1 VRVSAPPISG
11 AAGKKSREETDLS
24 QVLAGVRVLDFG
36 RYIAGPYCAALLADH
51 GAEVI
56 RVEKLTGGEDRFVA
70 PVSESGEGGLFMQM
84 NRNKKSMTLDPMTSE
99 GAAVVR
105 RLVATADVVVA
116 NLPTQ
121 TLKVMKLDYD
131 NLRATKENIILAT
144 ASAFGSTGPYAE
156 RVGFDSIGQAMS
168 GAIYMTGEPGQPYRC
183 PAPYVDFGTALGLA
197 FGTLAALMERG
208 RTGKGQIVE
217 GALLRTALNMMG
229 PALIEQAII
238 KVNREPTAN
247 RGQTSAPSDILPT
260 RDGFVLV
267 AVVGQPLF
275 VRWAKLMGN
284 EEFWLGDPRF
294 KDDLARGDNAVLISA
309 RMREWC
315 AERTTA
321 EAIAALEAAR
331 IPAGPVLSPQQAL
344 DDIHVVETGYL
355 QPVGYPGMNGTAPVP
370 RSPVILSET
379 PGEIRTRAPLLGEH
393 TDEVL
398 MSVGYSAEEISK
410 LREKKII

>member
-1 VRVSAPPISG
+1 
-11 AAGKKSREETDLS
+11 LS

-36 RYIAGPYCAALLADH
+36 RYIAGPYCAALLADY

-56 RVEKLTGGEDRFVA
+56 RIEKRTGGEDRFVA
-70 PVSESGEGGLFMQM
+70 PVSESGEGGLFLQM
-84 NRNKKSMTLDPMTSE
+84 NRNKKSVTLDPMKPE

-105 RLVATADVVVA
+105 RLVATADVVIA
-116 NLPTQ
+116 NLPAP
-121 TLKVMKLDYD
+121 TLKAMKLDYD
-131 NLRATKENIILAT
+131 SLRATKDNIILAT
-144 ASAFGSTGPYAE
+144 ASAFGATGPYAE

-168 GAIYMTGEPGQPYRC
+168 GAVYMTGEPGQPYR
-183 PAPYVDFGTALGLA
+183 ASVPYVDFGTALALA
-197 FGTLAALMERG
+197 FGTMAALMERN
-208 RTGKGQIVE
+208 RTGRGQIVE

-229 PALIEQAII
+229 PALIEQAVI
-238 KVNREPTAN
+238 KADREPTAN

-260 RDGFVLV
+260 KDGFVLI

-284 EEFWLGDPRF
+284 EEFWLTDARF
-294 KDDLARGDNAVLISA
+294 KDDLARGDNAVVISA

-315 AERTTA
+315 AERTTN

-331 IPAGPVLSPQQAL
+331 IPAGPVLSLQQAL
-344 DDIHVVETGYL
+344 DDEHVVATGYL
-355 QPVGYPGMNGTAPVP
+355 QPVDYPGMRVAAPVP
-370 RSPVILSET
+370 RSPVYLSET

-398 MSVGYSAEEISK
+398 ASVGYSADEILG
-410 LREKKII
+410 LREKGVV

>member
-1 VRVSAPPISG
+1 MRGESCRG
-11 AAGKKSREETDLS
+11 TTEETDLS

-36 RYIAGPYCAALLADH
+36 RYIAGPYCGALLADY

-56 RVEKLTGGEDRFVA
+56 RIEKRTGGEDRFVA
-70 PVSESGEGGLFMQM
+70 PVAESGEGGLFLQM
-84 NRNKKSMTLDPMTSE
+84 NRNKKSVTLDPMKPE

-105 RLVATADVVVA
+105 RLLATADVVIA
-116 NLPTQ
+116 NLPAP
-121 TLKVMKLDYD
+121 TLKAMKLDYD
-131 NLRATKENIILAT
+131 SLRATKDDIILAT
-144 ASAFGSTGPYAE
+144 ASAFGATGPYAE

-168 GAIYMTGEPGQPYRC
+168 GAVYMTGEPGEPYR
-183 PAPYVDFGTALGLA
+183 ASVPYVDFGTALALA

-208 RTGKGQIVE
+208 RTGKGQVVE

-229 PALIEQAII
+229 PALIEQAVLKIDRI
-238 KVNREPTAN
+238 PTGN

-275 VRWAKLMGN
+275 ERWAKLMGDA
-284 EEFWLGDPRF
+284 EFWLNDPRF
-294 KDDLARGDNAVLISA
+294 KDDLARGDNAVVISA

-331 IPAGPVLSPQQAL
+331 IPAGPVLSLQQAL
-344 DDIHVVETGYL
+344 DDEHVVATGYL
-355 QPVGYPGMNGTAPVP
+355 QPVDYPGTRTAAPVP
-370 RSPVILSET
+370 RSPVYLSET

-398 MSVGYSAEEISK
+398 ASVGYSAEEIAK
-410 LREKKII
+410 LRESRVV

>member
-1 VRVSAPPISG
+1 M
-11 AAGKKSREETDLS
+11 S
-24 QVLAGVRVLDFG
+24 QVLAGIRVLDFG
-36 RYIAGPYCAALLADH
+36 RYIAGPYCGALLADH

-56 RVEKLTGGEDRFVA
+56 RIEKRDGGEDRFVA

-84 NRNKKSMTLDPMTSE
+84 NRNKKSVTLDPMKPA
-99 GAAVVR
+99 GADVVR
-105 RLVATADVVVA
+105 RLVATADVVIA
-116 NLPTQ
+116 NLPAQ
-121 TLKVMKLDYD
+121 TLKAMGLDYD
-131 NLRATKENIILAT
+131 SLRAVRDDIILST
-144 ASAFGSTGPYAE
+144 ASAFGSTGPYAD

-183 PAPYVDFGTALGLA
+183 VAPYVDFGTALGLA
-197 FGTLAALMERG
+197 FGTLAALMERS
-208 RTGKGQIVE
+208 RTGKGQVVE

-229 PALIEQAII
+229 PALIEQAVVQ
-238 KVNREPTAN
+238 VNREPTGN

-260 RDGFVLV
+260 KDGFVLV

-275 VRWAKLMGN
+275 KRWARLMGN
-284 EEFWLGDPRF
+284 EEAWLNDPRF
-294 KDDLARGDNAVLISA
+294 KDDLARGDNAVAISA

-331 IPAGPVLSPQQAL
+331 IPAGPVLSPQRAL
-344 DDIHVVETGYL
+344 DDEHVVATGYL
-355 QPVGYPGMNGTAPVP
+355 QPVEYPGTRVPAPVP
-370 RSPVILSET
+370 RSPVYLSET

-398 MSVGYSAEEISK
+398 AGVGYSAAEISR
-410 LREKKII
+410 LRESGVI

>member
-1 VRVSAPPISG
+1 MEWV
-11 AAGKKSREETDLS
+11 EETTVS

-36 RYIAGPYCAALLADH
+36 RYIAGPYCGALLADY

-56 RVEKLTGGEDRFVA
+56 RIEKRSGGEDRFVA
-70 PVSESGEGGLFMQM
+70 PVSASGEGGLFMQM
-84 NRNKKSMTLDPMTSE
+84 NRNKKSVTLDPMTPE

-105 RLVATADVVVA
+105 RLVATADVVIA
-116 NLPTQ
+116 NLPAP
-121 TLKVMKLDYD
+121 TLKAMKLDYD
-131 NLRATKENIILAT
+131 SLRATRDNIILAT
-144 ASAFGSTGPYAE
+144 ASAFGATGPYAE

-168 GAIYMTGEPGQPYRC
+168 GAVFMTGEPGQPYR
-183 PAPYVDFGTALGLA
+183 ASIPYVDFGTALALA

-229 PALIEQAII
+229 PALIEQAVI
-238 KVNREPTAN
+238 KADRVPTGN

-260 RDGFVLV
+260 KDGFVLI

-284 EEFWLGDPRF
+284 EEFWLNDARF
-294 KDDLARGDNAVLISA
+294 KDDLARGDNATLISA

-344 DDIHVVETGYL
+344 DDEHVVATGYL
-355 QPVGYPGMNGTAPVP
+355 QPVDYPGTRVPAPVP
-370 RSPVILSET
+370 RSPVYLSET

-393 TDEVL
+393 TEEVL
-398 MSVGYSAEEISK
+398 ASIGYSAQEIAK
-410 LREKKII
+410 LREKGVV